1 MTSLTFVRFHEPL
14 PFFLPLSSPKSKFP
28 TAERRFLLCL
38 LCNRGLAGCQE
49 HVEWKCEVKLAFAE
63 GERLS
68 TLPSSPV
75 PTSCVDL
82 FPVITRLFV
91 FLLGTRFGC
100 PIGFQRRHHRG
111 GGKVCLETIAFPDAF
126 CSRPSL
132 SLSLFP
138 PPFKSHFHAKL
149 AVFSLSLSNSR
160 SKFRASSN
168 WTADIYARS
177 EIFRFNIRPEEDFV
191 SLVEPQSMNGGCV
204 VVPPRATTNI
214 YVSWKKFLPVLSV
227 FRNKRSCCRWYS
239 FRGVFAANV
248 INVKKNSSTTISFRA
263 IKYKKGI
270 YTHAKYRRG
279 NGDVSNS
286 RSNPNPSPLPLH
298 TFPRLVKKYNY
309 IYLFILINV
318 IILIII

>member
-1 MTSLTFVRFHEPL
+1 MEVRSQISFRRGRTSFYPSFKPCPYQLRGSLSCHYETL
-14 PFFLPLSSPKSKFP
+14 CLSSWNSFRVPHRPPPS
-28 TAERRFLLCL
+28 RR
-38 LCNRGLAGCQE
+38 RKGLPRNDR
-49 HVEWKCEVKLAFAE
+49 VPRRVLF
-63 GERLS
+63 S
-68 TLPSSPV
+68 T
-75 PTSCVDL
+75 
-82 FPVITRLFV
+82 F
-91 FLLGTRFGC
+91 
-100 PIGFQRRHHRG
+100 
-111 GGKVCLETIAFPDAF
+111 
-126 CSRPSL
+126 

-204 VVPPRATTNI
+204 VVSPRATTNI

-263 IKYKKGI
+263 IKYKNGI